1 MVRVILV
8 VLFLSDGSGD
18 DAVDAA
24 LEGFLLEEQ
33 AVLVPNEVGNFGV
46 KFVTLHASF
55 EQIDNVLVVRVGCEG
70 EASAIVHELLELGR
84 LVQTELIDGNLLL
97 LALDVIIFFILRA
110 SWETLPRERPTKE
123 IKKHMTDRFQIV
135 SSTLLVANM
144 GADRG
149 VPGCTSQVL
158 ALTERNVLTF
168 AVFIALG

>member
-97 LALDVIIFFILRA
+97 LALDVIIFLVFRS
-110 SWETLPRERPTKE
+110 SWESLPWEGSAKE
-123 IKKHMTDRFQIV
+123 VEQH
-135 SSTLLVANM
+135 VAN
-144 GADRG
+144 
-149 VPGCTSQVL
+149 SLQV
-158 ALTERNVLTF
+158 
-168 AVFIALG
+168 ISS